1 MNNRGN
7 LLDYWKK
14 KKRSGHYKRYKAKQ
28 VDKII
33 KTENLNV
40 NNQTKNILP
49 SNSFEVIRHY
59 ETERQI
65 VCSTP
70 FPASNESST
79 SPASN
84 ESSDL
89 DELEYFPT
97 QNNELNHS
105 EESVNN
111 KDAAEVDCVE
121 GEAAKFN
128 VDQFSSELVCW
139 AIKRRINNVQFRG
152 LLEIWNNNMPLT
164 KLPRDPRTLLR
175 TPRMVDI
182 FTDPENQNEKYWY
195 YGVRKSLMCFLP
207 KVLDRVSAEIKLNI
221 HVDGLPISDS
231 SNECFWPI
239 MYNIHDMPEIPPQVI
254 SIFHGKSK
262 FDLYVSITK
271 HNFIH
276 FHYVPTEK
284 PSNLMLY
291 LGRFVDD
298 LNDVTQN
305 GLNIGNRLVHVKI
318 RCLSLIRNDK
328 HLILTIF
335 ICSQMLHISTHMA
348 VV

>member
-1 MNNRGN
+1 
-7 LLDYWKK
+7 
-14 KKRSGHYKRYKAKQ
+14 
-28 VDKII
+28 
-33 KTENLNV
+33 
-40 NNQTKNILP
+40 
-49 SNSFEVIRHY
+49 
-59 ETERQI
+59 
-65 VCSTP
+65 
-70 FPASNESST
+70 
-79 SPASN
+79 
-84 ESSDL
+84 
-89 DELEYFPT
+89 
-97 QNNELNHS
+97 
-105 EESVNN
+105 
-111 KDAAEVDCVE
+111 
-121 GEAAKFN
+121 
-128 VDQFSSELVCW
+128 
-139 AIKRRINNVQFRG
+139 
-152 LLEIWNNNMPLT
+152 
-164 KLPRDPRTLLR
+164 
-175 TPRMVDI
+175 MVDI

-318 RCLSLIRNDK
+318 RCFIGDAPARCFLKSKLTQKSLIRNDK